1 MKVSK
6 VDHTSAG
13 VTSKKDITYNGL
25 LYRNPPKNGVNEILR
40 DAETDEKILMNM
52 KNYIARLNMRASSLY
67 SVFNPINSGKSQK
80 DSFNE
85 KDLYGNISSYFREF
99 VQDIKSSPADTASRN
114 LLNRSGNRINA
125 DKNKI
130 DVFVARY
137 LRKSLHKRVKKYGVS
152 YDLSEII
159 KKIIYLKAGL
169 CRKEDVSEK
178 EVIILAE
185 AVKEDI
191 TKERQIEKMAASIV
205 KQDVKIQT
213 YISEDGKILL
223 RHTFAK
229 NSKKSAL
236 FRFLLNFTA
245 ADPEEQR
252 ELIRELRELVVRF
265 YSANK
270 TGKKAEDNGG
280 GEETSDKEEIFCN
293 RAGTL
298 LTELQAELQRLEAE
312 KKGSNEKSEITDL
325 YKEKVKKAIRYDI
338 AGSYQKAVAE
348 IQKTGGIEDSV
359 FWLGII
365 KKYAEKILLSDR
377 RFMDQGIQ
385 NREFLCKRTMQML
398 ISYIAMKLV
407 DLGKAVYHFTMPAQ
421 IDVTNGKAVRFGEVL
436 PSFRNG
442 ITSFDYEWI
451 KAEESLTRE
460 LSTYSVFAVRNF
472 LNSISKKE
480 SDIIAVN
487 PDKVKGEILKPNAA
501 MRALRY
507 FGGKKEWQETYIE
520 EVSENELINA
530 LRKEIGA
537 ARNSTFHYAGT
548 IDNGIT
554 DDDKLII
561 SQIYEKE
568 HGDIGK
574 IRRKKYYSNNVL
586 MFYKKADIDAL
597 MDYLY
602 SAPKDHPAQIPAFNK
617 ILNKNKVYEF
627 SKFIKGNPKKKI
639 STAGKTEEL
648 KGCVFYMLKECYYYG
663 FLPDSRSV
671 LFVREALE
679 DIVKS
684 AEEADPGATDRK
696 PEAAQNFKKRYDE
709 ISENA
714 SLGQICQRIMTDF
727 QLQNSGQKKAKSSK
741 YAQKGVG
748 ESIYQH
754 FPMILYDILRKAFW
768 KYLNVLTETGEMNF
782 MFMRE
787 PSYKPEFAAE
797 EEFCKNWND
806 HSYDD
811 IREGME
817 EDSYL
822 EAWFTAA
829 HFIAPAQLNHLI
841 GSFKKYEQ
849 FTSDIKFRA
858 EGNGIDC
865 SSRWQNRIQ
874 EDERHRLLRVLEF
887 VQMANGTFSKEISD
901 YYGSDEDSAIEEYAE
916 FVENFVEFSTKKMPN
931 KHVALQT
938 FCNTAVKNGSPN
950 GRIGIY
956 YDGEKPILNRNIVM
970 ADMYGNVSLISNCM
984 KKVTERE
991 IKVFYND
998 MNNLTEVF
1006 KRGFCQ
1012 NEDEQKRLKA
1022 FQNNKN
1028 RVELLDVAIYT
1039 EIVNE
1044 LYAQLVS
1051 WAYLRERDLMYYQ
1064 LGFYYMK
1071 LFYGNSVPEDS
1082 FLRIIQ
1088 GNGVNITEGA
1098 VLYQLT
1104 ATYSFGWPLLGRDG
1118 NVDEKAITTGNK
1130 ISSFAADYCS
1140 GDESIYESC
1149 LILFERPQSHD
1160 AIIAVIRNPID
1171 HMHYFEKG
1179 KKGAARSILE
1189 MYSDIYDLFFD
1200 YDLKLKKSV
1209 SFVLQN
1215 ILLDHFIIAHTVMNR
1230 QEKKYIYIEKDGKK
1244 ECCTGSKLKAKEDKE
1259 NKEKSYTGTKLEIRP
1274 NREQNKKVFDKT
1286 IRKMKE
1292 ISIIHYGMESDILT
1306 YKIKE
1311 NGKPKP
1317 VIADARSRM
1326 FLDQMQRILEYSKT

>member
-6 VDHTSAG
+6 VNHTSAG

-25 LYRNPPKNGVNEILR
+25 LYRNPPKKGVNEILK
-40 DAETDEKILMNM
+40 DAETDEKILENM
-52 KNYIARLNMRASSLY
+52 ENYITRLNNRASSLY
-67 SVFNPINSGKSQK
+67 SVFNPIGNEKSK
-80 DSFNE
+80 DNKSAE
-85 KDLYGNISSYFREF
+85 KDLYRNISSCFRDF
-99 VQDIKSSPADTASRN
+99 VQDIKSNSADTASRN
-114 LLNRSGNRINA
+114 LLNRSFRVNS
-125 DKNKI
+125 DKETI
-130 DVFVARY
+130 DNFVARY
-137 LRKSLHKRVKKYGVS
+137 LRKSLQKRVNGYE
-152 YDLSEII
+152 LSEII
-159 KKIIYLKAGL
+159 RNIIYLKANL
-169 CRKEDVSEK
+169 YRKEDVPVK
-178 EVIILAE
+178 EVCILAE
-185 AVKEDI
+185 AIKEDI
-191 TKERQIEKMAASIV
+191 TKERQIKKMAVSIV

-213 YISEDGKILL
+213 YLSDDGKVLL

-229 NSKKSAL
+229 HSKKSAL
-236 FRFLLNFTA
+236 FRFLQKFTS
-245 ADPEEQR
+245 ADIEEQ
-252 ELIRELRELVVRF
+252 EEMIRELRALVVLF
-265 YSANK
+265 YCGPNAYKEAQGDGIGVWTFGK
-270 TGKKAEDNGG
+270 TASDVRVNFC
-280 GEETSDKEEIFCN
+280 EEACRLI
-293 RAGTL
+293 
-298 LTELQAELQRLEAE
+298 TEYQAELERVETE
-312 KKGSNEKSEITDL
+312 KKEKSSNVKPVNTDI
-325 YKEKVKKAIRYDI
+325 YKEKIKKAIRYSI
-338 AGSYQKAVAE
+338 AGSYQEAARTLKE
-348 IQKTGGIEDSV
+348 TEGFEDKRL
-359 FWLGII
+359 WLGLIEE
-365 KKYAEKILLSDR
+365 YAGRILLSNR
-377 RFMDQGIQ
+377 RFMDPGTQ
-385 NREFLCKRTMQML
+385 NCEFLCKRTMQML

-407 DLGKAVYHFTMPAQ
+407 DLGKAVYHFAMPAQ
-421 IDVTNGKAVRFGEVL
+421 IDVTNGKPAEFGEVQ
-436 PSFRNG
+436 PSFRDG

-451 KAEESLTRE
+451 KAEEALTRE

-487 PDKVKGEILKPNAA
+487 LNDVESGNLKSNSV
-501 MRALRY
+501 MRVLRY
-507 FGGKKEWQETYIE
+507 FGGKKEWQDTYIG

-568 HGDIGK
+568 HSDIGR
-574 IRRKKYYSNNVL
+574 IRRKKYYSNNAL
-586 MFYKKADIDAL
+586 MFYKKTDIDAL

-663 FLPDSRSV
+663 FLPDSRSAQ
-671 LFVREALE
+671 FVKEALE

-684 AEEADPGATDRK
+684 AEDADPAATDRRL
-696 PEAAQNFKKRYDE
+696 EAAQNFKKRFYE
-709 ISENA
+709 ISEKA

-727 QLQNSGQKKAKSSK
+727 QLQNGGQKKVQSSK
-741 YAQKGVG
+741 YAKKGVG
-748 ESIYQH
+748 EPIYQH
-754 FPMILYDILRKAFW
+754 FRMMLYDILRKAFW
-768 KYLNVLTETGEMNF
+768 KYLNTLTETGEMNF

-787 PSYKPEFAAE
+787 PSYNPEFSAE

-811 IREGME
+811 IRECME

-858 EGNGIDC
+858 EGNGIEC
-865 SSRWQNRIQ
+865 NSRWQNRIHQ
-874 EDERHRLLRVLEF
+874 DEMHRLLRVLEF
-887 VQMANGTFSKEISD
+887 VQMTNGTFSKEISD
-901 YYGSDEDSAIEEYAE
+901 YYGRDVDSAIEEYAE
-916 FVENFVEFSTKKMPN
+916 FVENFVDFSTKKMPN

-938 FCNTAVKNGSPN
+938 FCNTAVKSGSPN

-1006 KRGFCQ
+1006 KRGVCQ

-1051 WAYLRERDLMYYQ
+1051 WSYLRERDLMYYQ
-1064 LGFYYMK
+1064 LGVNYMK
-1071 LFYGNSVPEDS
+1071 LFNGNSVPKDS

-1088 GNGVNITEGA
+1088 GNGANITEGA
-1098 VLYQLT
+1098 VLYQLV
-1104 ATYSFGWPLLGRDG
+1104 AMNSFGWPLLCRDG
-1118 NVDEKAITTGNK
+1118 SADKKANTTGQK
-1130 ISSFAADYCS
+1130 VDSFFKDYCRK
-1140 GDESIYESC
+1140 DASIYESC
-1149 LILFERPQSHD
+1149 LMLFERLQSHD
-1160 AIIAVIRNPID
+1160 AIIKEIRNPID
-1171 HMHYFEKG
+1171 HMYYFEKG
-1179 KKGAARSILE
+1179 KNGATKSILE
-1189 MYSDIYDLFFD
+1189 MYGDIYDRFFD

-1230 QEKKYIYIEKDGKK
+1230 QEEKYKYKNKDGQ
-1244 ECCTGSKLKAKEDKE
+1244 
-1259 NKEKSYTGTKLEIRP
+1259 EKSYTGTKLAIRP
-1274 NREQNKKVFDKT
+1274 NREQKKKVFDKT

-1292 ISIIHYGMESDILT
+1292 ISIIHYGMESDVLT
-1306 YKIKE
+1306 YKIKVDSM
-1311 NGKPKP
+1311 P
-1317 VIADARSRM
+1317 VLVIVDARSRM